1 MVVGV
6 VKHWMWDGVGNL
18 GGVAG
23 VGCLQVQDSLAVMGC
38 WRQSSVAVVGC
49 PVWDSVAVNNQGMAS
64 WAAEEQ

>member
-18 GGVAG
+18 GGVAV
-23 VGCLQVQDSLAVMGC
+23 VGCLQVLDSLAVMGC
-38 WRQSSVAVVGC
+38 WGQSSVAVVGC
-49 PVWDSVAVNNQGMAS
+49 PVWDSVAVDNQGMAS